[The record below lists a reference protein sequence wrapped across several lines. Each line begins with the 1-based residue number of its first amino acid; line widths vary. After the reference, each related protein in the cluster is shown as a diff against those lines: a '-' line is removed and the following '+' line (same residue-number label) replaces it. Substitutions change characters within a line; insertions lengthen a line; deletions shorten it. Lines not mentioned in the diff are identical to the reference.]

1 MKFALTFLFLTSI
14 SFACVCS
21 GQISSSFSDFTSH
34 IKEKLQI
41 QSESL
46 SVLTKSIQ
54 KNTENLKTQNTFLN
68 KELALLKQE
77 SLQNKKLIFL
87 FKQKNNLE

>member
-1 MKFALTFLFLTSI
+1 MKAIFAFLLLTTL

-21 GQISSSFSDFTSH
+21 GQISSSFSDFTNH
-34 IKEKLQI
+34 IKERLQI

-54 KNTENLKTQNTFLN
+54 KNTESLKAQNTLLK

-77 SLQNKKLIFL
+77 ALQSKEIIFL
-87 FKQKNNLE
+87 LKQKNNLE